1 MWLAYC
7 RIDPKNACKIEV
19 NVNSYFSTRDGK
31 KVYNRGRIIRWIV
44 DSEQYVVID
53 LEKDIFREGYF
64 WDSNQRANFWVVKG
78 PHLTYK
84 LTSDGEFL

>member
-1 MWLAYC
+1 L
-7 RIDPKNACKIEV
+7 
-19 NVNSYFSTRDGK
+19 
-31 KVYNRGRIIRWIV
+31 IV
-44 DSEQYVVID
+44 DLEQYAVID

-64 WDSNQRANFWVVKG
+64 WDSNQRANFWIVKG

>member
-1 MWLAYC
+1 MSMSTHTS
-7 RIDPKNACKIEV
+7 N
-19 NVNSYFSTRDGK
+19 TRDGR
-31 KVYNRGRIIRWIV
+31 KVYNRGRIISLIV
-44 DSEQYVVID
+44 DLEQYVVID

-64 WDSNQRANFWVVKG
+64 CDSNQRANFWVVKG